1 MRGGVRGGCGEG
13 CGEGA
18 ERVRGGVRGGCGAR
32 LVLMGS
38 LVVVTLRAEVA
49 RRRRAVAP
57 GLCAVSHAHAQ
68 PLELLLEAVG
78 LIVPDWGWVGV
89 GAGVRIGMR
98 VRVGF
103 RVRVRVRVRV

>member
-1 MRGGVRGGCGEG
+1 VGWGV
-13 CGEGA
+13 GA